1 MFKMMKYEYR
11 KGLFPMLMIFSIFGV
26 IELFFLYGALT
37 KDESK
42 TVLGI
47 SFLMLA
53 SFVAYIFVLI
63 YGVTSYANDLKN
75 KSGYLTFMAPISTYS
90 IIGAK
95 LLSTLLTGMTFVAVI
110 AVLAVIDYSLV
121 ANVFELE
128 SLLELL
134 KEIVSAFGYDL
145 SSILFGMLAFVV
157 TFLIQFFMVV
167 TVAYL
172 AVSLASTVLQNKK
185 IKGVVSF
192 VLFLVLIVLINKVA
206 VMISS
211 GEMNSYATFLEAMK
225 EMLPVIG
232 FYLAC
237 SVVAF
242 LGSGFLLDRKISL

>member
-1 MFKMMKYEYR
+1 MKYEYR

-157 TFLIQFFMVV
+157 TFLIQFFMV

-211 GEMNSYATFLEAMK
+211 GETSSYATFLEAMK